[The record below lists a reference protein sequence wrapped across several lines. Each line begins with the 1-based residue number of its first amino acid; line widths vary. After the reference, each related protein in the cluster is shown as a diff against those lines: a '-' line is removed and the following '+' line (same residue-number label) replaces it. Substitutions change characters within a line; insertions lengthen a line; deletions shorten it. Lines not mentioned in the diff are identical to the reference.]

1 MDNKKQIRR
10 RILIFTVSV
19 LFLFS
24 LFAVDLFRIQIVNAA
39 DYSTQRVALSETKST
54 IAASRGEILD
64 CNGTPLVTN
73 EQINSVVLN
82 ASYFPSTKE
91 QDKRNEIILSLINL
105 LESEGAAWN
114 DNLPLVLNSDGSVSF
129 KENADKDIT
138 YLKSKDVLYLN
149 SYATA
154 QNCYDAMVEM
164 FEIDPGYSLK
174 DGLKIAAVRY
184 QMLLNGFGASNA
196 YTFAQDVSDVLVA
209 KVKENSATFKGVD
222 VEVVPYRRIVDG
234 TLAAHI
240 IGTVG
245 KINAEEYAE
254 LKDKGVWV
262 FGTTADGT
270 TDLYGADLK
279 GPAAIV
285 IGSEGS
291 GMTRLVS
298 ESCDFL
304 VSIPMKGRI
313 SSLNASAAAAILLYE
328 AVRQRG

>member
-1 MDNKKQIRR
+1 M
-10 RILIFTVSV
+10 
-19 LFLFS
+19 
-24 LFAVDLFRIQIVNAA
+24 DLFRIQIVNAA

-154 QNCYDAMVEM
+154 QNCFDELVEKFSLGDYSASDALKIASVC
-164 FEIDPGYSLK
+164 YSLK
-174 DGLKIAAVRY
+174 KISFSAANPFTV
-184 QMLLNGFGASNA
+184 ADS
-196 YTFAQDVSDVLVA
+196 VS
-209 KVKENSATFKGVD
+209 
-222 VEVVPYRRIVDG
+222 P
-234 TLAAHI
+234 TLAA
-240 IGTVG
+240 
-245 KINAEEYAE
+245 K
-254 LKDKGVWV
+254 
-262 FGTTADGT
+262 
-270 TDLYGADLK
+270 
-279 GPAAIV
+279 
-285 IGSEGS
+285 
-291 GMTRLVS
+291 
-298 ESCDFL
+298 
-304 VSIPMKGRI
+304 
-313 SSLNASAAAAILLYE
+313 
-328 AVRQRG
+328 

>member
-105 LESEGAAWN
+105 LESEGTAWN

-129 KENADKDIT
+129 KENCRQGHNI
-138 YLKSKDVLYLN
+138 
-149 SYATA
+149 
-154 QNCYDAMVEM
+154 
-164 FEIDPGYSLK
+164 F
-174 DGLKIAAVRY
+174 KIQGR
-184 QMLLNGFGASNA
+184 S
-196 YTFAQDVSDVLVA
+196 VS
-209 KVKENSATFKGVD
+209 
-222 VEVVPYRRIVDG
+222 
-234 TLAAHI
+234 
-240 IGTVG
+240 
-245 KINAEEYAE
+245 
-254 LKDKGVWV
+254 
-262 FGTTADGT
+262 
-270 TDLYGADLK
+270 
-279 GPAAIV
+279 
-285 IGSEGS
+285 
-291 GMTRLVS
+291 
-298 ESCDFL
+298 
-304 VSIPMKGRI
+304 
-313 SSLNASAAAAILLYE
+313 
-328 AVRQRG
+328 

>member
-154 QNCYDAMVEM
+154 QNCFDELV
-164 FEIDPGYSLK
+164 G
-174 DGLKIAAVRY
+174 GRRTQNRVR
-184 QMLLNGFGASNA
+184 LLF
-196 YTFAQDVSDVLVA
+196 F
-209 KVKENSATFKGVD
+209 KENF
-222 VEVVPYRRIVDG
+222 
-234 TLAAHI
+234 
-240 IGTVG
+240 
-245 KINAEEYAE
+245 
-254 LKDKGVWV
+254 V
-262 FGTTADGT
+262 FGGKSVHGGRLRF
-270 TDLYGADLK
+270 TDARRQNQR
-279 GPAAIV
+279 
-285 IGSEGS
+285 EQQ
-291 GMTRLVS
+291 
-298 ESCDFL
+298 
-304 VSIPMKGRI
+304 
-313 SSLNASAAAAILLYE
+313 LL
-328 AVRQRG
+328 QGC